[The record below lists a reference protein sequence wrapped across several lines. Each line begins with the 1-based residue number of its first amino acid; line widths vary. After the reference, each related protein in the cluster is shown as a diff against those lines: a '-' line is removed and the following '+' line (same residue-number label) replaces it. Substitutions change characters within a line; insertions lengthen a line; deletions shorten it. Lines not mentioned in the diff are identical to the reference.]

1 MSVVLRTMTDGIWS
15 MTCLGAVKL
24 LKQFMGF
31 RSVAAPDWKSG
42 VNEMDGIRM
51 VDFALLP
58 ISSHW

>member
-42 VNEMDGIRM
+42 VNEMNGIGA
-51 VDFALLP
+51 ALNQ
-58 ISSHW
+58 